1 VTGEDRAGPLPRF
14 GVATISARARLPMAR
29 VIAASL
35 QRWNPGVPCFVLL
48 ADEPGEGAIA
58 ADEPFELLLA
68 RDLGVPGFERLA
80 FRSEREEL
88 SYALTPYLLRH
99 LLAREELDAVV
110 FLKQESLVVGDL
122 APVAAPLASSS
133 VVLTPHLLTPL
144 DGPDAVDRELLVS
157 CAGIFNGGVLGVAA
171 REPGPAF
178 LDWWAER
185 IGGRCVHDLA
195 AGIHY
200 EQRWLDHVP
209 ALFDDVHVLRDPV
222 ANVGHWNMRERR
234 VEVEGDQV
242 LVDGRR
248 GSVVRFSGYEPE
260 HPERV
265 TKYHEHP
272 SPAEIGGAAEVLE
285 RYRAALLAAGHAAAL
300 TEPYAY
306 DRFADGVAIPALAR
320 DLYRDLDDD
329 EAAAFGDPFASGPG
343 TFRAWLEEP
352 MSSGEGPVITRLWDI
367 IWRRRVDVQ
376 AVMPDHLG
384 ADREAFAVWHTTGRR
399 EHGVPDEL

>member
-1 VTGEDRAGPLPRF
+1 
-14 GVATISARARLPMAR
+14 MAR
-29 VIAASL
+29 VIAQSL
-35 QRWNPGVPCFVLL
+35 RRWNPGVPCFVLL
-48 ADEPGEGAIA
+48 ADEPGDEA
-58 ADEPFELLLA
+58 AEEPFELLVA
-68 RDLGVPGFERLA
+68 ADLGISGFERLA

-88 SYALTPYLLRH
+88 SYALTPHLLRH
-99 LLAREELDAVV
+99 LLRRDELDAVV

-122 APVAAPLASSS
+122 APIVRPLTSAA
-133 VVLTPHLLTPL
+133 VVLTPHLLDPL
-144 DGPDAVDRELLVS
+144 EGPDAIERELLVS

-171 REPGPAF
+171 SDPGPAF
-178 LDWWAER
+178 LDWWAGR
-185 IGGRCVHDLA
+185 IGERCVHDLA

-209 ALFDDVHVLRDPV
+209 SLFDRVHVLRDPV

-234 VEVEGDQV
+234 VELAGDQV
-242 LVDGRR
+242 LVDGRP

-272 SPAEIGGAAEVLE
+272 VPAEIGGAAAVLE
-285 RYRAALLAAGHAAAL
+285 RYRDALLAAGHAAAV
-300 TEPYAY
+300 TAPYGY

-320 DLYRDLDDD
+320 ELYRDLGDD

-352 MSSGEGPVITRLWDI
+352 MGTGEEPVITRLWDVV
-367 IWRRRVDVQ
+367 WHLRADVQ
-376 AVMPDHLG
+376 AAMPDHLG
-384 ADREAFAVWHTTGRR
+384 ADRAAFAVWHETGRR